1 MKLHVVALCGLL
13 SAAPVFAAPA
23 DNVANGAAAP
33 AAASPA
39 PQSAAGGD
47 QAHAQ
52 PRQIC
57 RRIDSD
63 MSRRLGSRVVCHTA
77 QEWREIQ
84 QD

>member
-13 SAAPVFAAPA
+13 LAAPAFAAPA
-23 DNVANGAAAP
+23 DNAANGTAAP
-33 AAASPA
+33 TTASPA
-39 PQSAAGGD
+39 AQGATRGD

-63 MSRRLGSRVVCHTA
+63 LSRRLGSRVVCHTA
-77 QEWREIQ
+77 QEWRELQ
-84 QD
+84 PD